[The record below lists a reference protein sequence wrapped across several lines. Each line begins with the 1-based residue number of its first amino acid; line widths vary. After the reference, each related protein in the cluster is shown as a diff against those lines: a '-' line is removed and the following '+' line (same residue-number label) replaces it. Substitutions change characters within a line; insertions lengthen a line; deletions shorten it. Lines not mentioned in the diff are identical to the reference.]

1 METTQLL
8 SEQWSKNST
17 KKGHC
22 HHLLHHYLLFLPN
35 ISFCIPWIERK
46 LYRVTTRGWVI
57 MPKLSFLMV
66 NYSFKKIQSCILKI
80 YFSFFQ
86 VAAKWFLVH
95 FHLLKPHPLPST
107 PSPGAPTV
115 ASQLLNS
122 PKTRYTEPALFTA
135 TGRCRSFVMLQPHVH
150 VERSEFFICT

>member
-1 METTQLL
+1 
-8 SEQWSKNST
+8 
-17 KKGHC
+17 
-22 HHLLHHYLLFLPN
+22 
-35 ISFCIPWIERK
+35 
-46 LYRVTTRGWVI
+46 
-57 MPKLSFLMV
+57 MV
-66 NYSFKKIQSCILKI
+66 NYSFKKVQRCILKV

-86 VAAKWFLVH
+86 VAAKWFFIH

-150 VERSEFFICT
+150 VERSEFFICTYFKLQSVKHLQSSIKLNGGQQLSSSPPVQNI